1 MAESSVSLAHNE
13 FSCSVC
19 LDLLKDPVSIP
30 CGHSYCMSC
39 ITDCWNQEDQK
50 RVYSCPQCRQ
60 TFSPRPALAKNTM
73 LAEVLEKLQKS
84 KLQAAGPAQSPAA
97 SGDVE
102 CDVCTGAK
110 NRAVKSCLVCLN
122 SYCQTHFQRHQELNP
137 GNRHKVTEATRRLQ
151 EMICPKHEKPLEI
164 FCRTDHC
171 CICSL
176 CMVDQHKRHDTVSA
190 AAERTEQQS
199 RLRETQSSFQQR
211 LQERQKE
218 LEELREAVESHKR
231 STQAAVD
238 HTERIFT
245 QLICWIE
252 RSRSELTQMIRD
264 GEKTAVSG
272 AEERLERLEQ
282 EINDLRR
289 RNAELEQLS
298 HTEDHIHF
306 LQSFQSLSV
315 PPGSTDSSSFISSSQ
330 LAFDQLAESVSRLRD
345 KLQQFCTEEMKTI
358 STRVSRISWIT
369 TPETQT
375 RELFLQYSQQFT
387 LDPNT
392 ANKSLVL
399 SEGNTVVENKGPDQS
414 YPDHPDRFTH
424 HYQVLCRESVCGRSY
439 WELEWSGYDGVE
451 ISVSYKSIS
460 RKGPKKECGF
470 GHNDQSWSLS
480 CSADSFSL
488 WHNNIKTILP
498 KPSVSSSRIGVY
510 VDHSAG
516 TLSFYSV
523 SDTTMSLIHTLHTT
537 FTHTLYPG
545 FRVYKHSKVKLC
557 DLTVYT

>member
-1 MAESSVSLAHNE
+1 MTHTGSVRAERNRK
-13 FSCSVC
+13 FTQIPCSVC

-73 LAEVLEKLQKS
+73 LAEVLEKQQKS

-122 SYCQTHFQRHQELNP
+122 SYCHTHFQLHQQLNP
-137 GNRHKVTEATRRLQ
+137 GNQHKVIEATHKLQ
-151 EMICPKHEKPLEI
+151 EMICPQHKKLLEI

-171 CICSL
+171 CICYL
-176 CMVDQHKRHDTVSA
+176 CMVDQHKHHDTVSA
-190 AAERTEQQS
+190 AAERTELQS
-199 RLRETQSSFQQR
+199 RLRETQSRFQQR

-231 STQAAVD
+231 SAQAAVD

-306 LQSFQSLSV
+306 LQSLQSLSV

-358 STRVSRISWIT
+358 SSRVSSISRIPA
-369 TPETQT
+369 PEAQT
-375 RELFLQYSQQFT
+375 REQFLQYSQQFT

-392 ANKSLVL
+392 VNNCLVL
-399 SEGNTVVENKGPDQS
+399 SEGNTAVDYKDSVQP
-414 YPDHPDRFTH
+414 YPDHPDRFDCS
-424 HYQVLCRESVCGRSY
+424 YQVFCRESVCGRSY
-439 WELEWSGYDGVE
+439 WELEWSGVVYL
-451 ISVSYKSIS
+451 SVSYKSIS
-460 RKGPKKECGF
+460 RKGRNIECGF
-470 GHNDQSWSLS
+470 GNNDQSWSLE
-480 CSADSFSL
+480 CSPYSFSF
-488 WHNNIKTILP
+488 WHNKIKTALP

-545 FRVYKHSKVKLC
+545 FGVYSSRLKLC
-557 DLTVYT
+557 DLTV

>member
-1 MAESSVSLAHNE
+1 MAESSVSLAHHE

-60 TFSPRPALAKNTM
+60 TFCPRPALAKNTM

-122 SYCQTHFQRHQELNP
+122 SYCHTHFQRHQEIHQ
-137 GNRHKVTEATRRLQ
+137 GNRHKVTEATHKLQ
-151 EMICPKHEKPLEI
+151 EMICPQHEKLLEI

-171 CICSL
+171 CICYL
-176 CMVDQHKRHDTVSA
+176 CLVDQHKHHDTVSA
-190 AAERTEQQS
+190 AAERTELQS
-199 RLRETQSSFQQR
+199 RLRETQSRFQQR

-231 STQAAVD
+231 SAQAAVD

-306 LQSFQSLSV
+306 LQSLQSLSV
-315 PPGSTDSSSFISSSQ
+315 PPGSTDSSSFISSSP
-330 LAFDQLAESVSRLRD
+330 LVFDDIAESVSRLRD

-358 STRVSRISWIT
+358 SSRVSSISRIPA
-369 TPETQT
+369 PEPQT
-375 RELFLQYSQQFT
+375 REQFLQYSQQFT

-392 ANKSLVL
+392 AYNRLVL
-399 SEGNTVVENKGPDQS
+399 SEGNTAVENKRSVQP
-414 YPDHPDRFTH
+414 YPDHPDRFDGWR
-424 HYQVLCRESVCGRSY
+424 QVLCRESVCGRSY
-439 WELEWSGYDGVE
+439 WELEWSGEDVE

-460 RKGPKKECGF
+460 RKGSGNECVFGF
-470 GHNDQSWSLS
+470 NDQSWSLS
-480 CSADSFSL
+480 CSAHSFIFY
-488 WHNNIKTILP
+488 HNNIKTDLR
-498 KPSVSSSRIGVY
+498 KPSVSCSRIGVY

-545 FRVYKHSKVKLC
+545 FRVYVCSRLKLC
-557 DLTVYT
+557 DLTV

>member
-1 MAESSVSLAHNE
+1 MAESSVSVAQDQL
-13 FSCSVC
+13 SCSLC

-73 LAEVLEKLQKS
+73 LAEVVEKLQKS

-137 GNRHKVTEATRRLQ
+137 GNQHRVTEATHKLK

-176 CMVDQHKRHDTVSA
+176 CVLDGHKNHDTVSA
-190 AAERTEQQS
+190 AAQRTKKQCRLKKTQS
-199 RLRETQSSFQQR
+199 RFQQR
-211 LQERQKE
+211 LQEREKE

-330 LAFDQLAESVSRLRD
+330 LAFDQLAKSVSRLRD
-345 KLQQFCTEEMKTI
+345 KLQQFCTEEMETI
-358 STRVSRISWIT
+358 SRRVRIISIIPP
-369 TPETQT
+369 PEPQT
-375 RELFLQYSQQFT
+375 REQFLQYFQQFT

-392 ANKSLVL
+392 VNNRLVL
-399 SEGNTVVENKGPDQS
+399 SEGNTVVENKGSDQP
-414 YPDHPDRFTH
+414 YPDHPDRFDH
-424 HYQVLCRESVCGRSY
+424 WPQVLCRESVCGRSY
-439 WELEWSGYDGVE
+439 WELECSSASVYL
-451 ISVSYKSIS
+451 SVSYKSIS
-460 RKGPKKECGF
+460 RKGLGNECRF
-470 GHNDQSWSLS
+470 GNNDQSWSLF
-480 CSADSFSL
+480 CSDNSFSF
-488 WHNNIKTILP
+488 WHDNIKTNLP

-545 FRVYKHSKVKLC
+545 FFVYIAKVKIC
-557 DLTVYT
+557 DLTV

>member
-1 MAESSVSLAHNE
+1 MSSKMAESSVSWAHH

-73 LAEVLEKLQKS
+73 LAEVLEKQQKS

-122 SYCQTHFQRHQELNP
+122 SYCHTHFQLHQQLNP
-137 GNRHKVTEATRRLQ
+137 GNQHKVIEATHKLQ
-151 EMICPKHEKPLEI
+151 EMICPQHKKLLEI

-171 CICSL
+171 CICYL
-176 CMVDQHKRHDTVSA
+176 CMVDQHKHHDTVSA
-190 AAERTEQQS
+190 AAERTELQS
-199 RLRETQSSFQQR
+199 RLRETQSRFQQR

-231 STQAAVD
+231 SAQAAVD

-306 LQSFQSLSV
+306 LQSLQSLSV

-358 STRVSRISWIT
+358 SSRVSSISRIPA
-369 TPETQT
+369 PEAQT
-375 RELFLQYSQQFT
+375 REQFLQYSQQFT

-392 ANKSLVL
+392 VNNCLVL
-399 SEGNTVVENKGPDQS
+399 SEGNTAVDYKDSVQP
-414 YPDHPDRFTH
+414 YPDHPDRFDCS
-424 HYQVLCRESVCGRSY
+424 YQVFCRESVCGRSY
-439 WELEWSGYDGVE
+439 WELEWSGVVYL
-451 ISVSYKSIS
+451 SVSYKSIS
-460 RKGPKKECGF
+460 RKGRNIECGF
-470 GHNDQSWSLS
+470 GNNDQSWSLE
-480 CSADSFSL
+480 CSPYSFSF
-488 WHNNIKTILP
+488 WHNKIKTALP

-545 FRVYKHSKVKLC
+545 FGVYSSRLKLC
-557 DLTVYT
+557 DLTV